1 MICTTWPF
9 LPFTCRLLFI
19 MSTQKLVVSCQAHPY
34 YLYSLIIF
42 IFNYFGQ
49 FLFNHFLIWQT
60 VKLNYLMFAVCRKCD
75 LKTLYHNVFSL
86 RANNFWLVT
95 AANSLRSFFLV
106 RFTWMV
112 SGLGTKYEAGK
123 KAACDITPPS
133 PPPAPAPPKKA
144 RKQSQ
149 FQSKSHVMK
158 KPEPAKNHRL
168 RPCIWILTHMQIS
181 FAKTRETGSFYAL
194 LGFVFLI
201 SA

>member
-95 AANSLRSFFLV
+95 AATSLRSFFLV

-112 SGLGTKYEAGK
+112 SGLGTKYEAFK

-133 PPPAPAPPKKA
+133 RPPPPPPQK
-144 RKQSQ
+144 RRGSHHNSSLSPTWWRNQSQ
-149 FQSKSHVMK
+149 
-158 KPEPAKNHRL
+158 P
-168 RPCIWILTHMQIS
+168 
-181 FAKTRETGSFYAL
+181 KTTD
-194 LGFVFLI
+194 
-201 SA
+201 